1 MNTKIIKYS
10 PLFLAALF
18 FLNSCN
24 SKKEEVVT
32 AEIEPKTETFLLEK
46 EKLTTE
52 LRLPAE
58 LTGFQQVD
66 FICQSEQFRKIIKS

>member
-1 MNTKIIKYS
+1 MKTKILQ
-10 PLFLAALF
+10 PTALFFAALF

-24 SKKEEVVT
+24 SKKEET
-32 AEIEPKTETFLLEK
+32 AAAEIEPKTETFLLEK

-52 LRLPAE
+52 LRLPSE

-66 FICQSEQFRKIIKS
+66 V